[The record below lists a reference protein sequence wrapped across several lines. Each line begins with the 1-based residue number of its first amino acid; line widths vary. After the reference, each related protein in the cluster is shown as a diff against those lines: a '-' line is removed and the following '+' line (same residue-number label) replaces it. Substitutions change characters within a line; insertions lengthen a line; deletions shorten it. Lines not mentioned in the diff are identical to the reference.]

1 MNIIKK
7 IAVIGGTGKS
17 GKYLVKQLLKQHI
30 PFKILVRNPDT
41 FKINDALVEVVSG
54 DVQDYKSVLSLLK
67 DCEAIISTLGL
78 GVPPSARTIFSQST
92 KNVLKAMAEYS
103 IERYVVT
110 TGLNVDTA
118 FDKKG
123 INTASATKWMY
134 DNFPVTTADK
144 QLEYETL
151 MKSNVGWTL
160 VRLPLIEQTD
170 EREEIKT
177 SLEDCP
183 GDKISAASLAHF
195 LIEQL
200 TDDRFIRKAPFIAN
214 A

>member
-1 MNIIKK
+1 
-7 IAVIGGTGKS
+7 
-17 GKYLVKQLLKQHI
+17 
-30 PFKILVRNPDT
+30 
-41 FKINDALVEVVSG
+41 
-54 DVQDYKSVLSLLK
+54 
-67 DCEAIISTLGL
+67 
-78 GVPPSARTIFSQST
+78 
-92 KNVLKAMAEYS
+92 
-103 IERYVVT
+103 
-110 TGLNVDTA
+110 
-118 FDKKG
+118 
-123 INTASATKWMY
+123 MY

-151 MKSNVGWTL
+151 LKSNVGWTL